1 MLKVNKKNTRR
12 TSLSVIIVNF
22 EHISHLFQLYLLLNL
37 YMYLFA
43 WRATNDWLFS
53 IFTRSSSSSTPDALL
68 PLTKS
73 TCLMIIYFST
83 RQILWFIAIWGR
95 RKTVFYSISCT
106 GFTREFDQRVSS
118 MRLIQKLD
126 PRVWPTSL
134 THKNSP
140 RVWITNLT
148 PQNNPLE
155 WPMRMTHETH
165 SSHTI

>member
-22 EHISHLFQLYLLLNL
+22 EHISHLFQLFLLLNL

-106 GFTREFDQRVSS
+106 GIYSR
-118 MRLIQKLD
+118 I
-126 PRVWPTSL
+126 WPTSFIHAFNPKAWPKSL
-134 THKNSP
+134 TYQFDS
-140 RVWITNLT
+140 
-148 PQNNPLE
+148 
-155 WPMRMTHETH
+155 
-165 SSHTI
+165 